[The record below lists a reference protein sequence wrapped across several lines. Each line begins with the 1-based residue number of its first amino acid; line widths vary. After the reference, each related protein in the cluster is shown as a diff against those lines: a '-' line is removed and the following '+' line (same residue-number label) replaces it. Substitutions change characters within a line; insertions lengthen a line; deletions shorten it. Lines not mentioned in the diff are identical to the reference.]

1 MSHLTVI
8 AIGLLAQVFFSAR
21 TLVQWIMSERA
32 REVLSP
38 SLFWV
43 LSLAGSWL
51 LCLYGWLRHDF
62 AIVLGQCISYY
73 VYIWNLRIKG
83 DFARVP
89 AIGRWLLLLTP
100 PVALILGISD
110 VNTFINAFFH
120 NEDIP
125 LGLLIFGSAGQIV
138 FTLRFIYQWWYS
150 SRLRRSEL
158 PAGFWILSL
167 IGSVTILTYGCVRS
181 DIVLILGQSFG
192 LIAYGRNLWIG
203 YRARKTVR

>member
-1 MSHLTVI
+1 MGSLAVI

-32 REVLSP
+32 RKVLSP

-51 LCLYGWLRHDF
+51 LCLYGWLRQDF

-83 DFARVP
+83 DFARLP
-89 AIGRWLLLLTP
+89 AICRWLLVLTP
-100 PVALILGISD
+100 PVALIFGISD
-110 VNTFINAFFH
+110 VNAFVDAFFH

-125 LGLLIFGSAGQIV
+125 LGLLLFGSAGQIV

-150 SRLRRSEL
+150 SRRGRSEL

-167 IGSVTILTYGCVRS
+167 VGSVTILTYGCVRS
-181 DIVLILGQSFG
+181 DIVIILGQSFG
-192 LIAYGRNLWIG
+192 LIAYTRNLWIG
-203 YRARKTVR
+203 YRAKRVK